1 MSETSTGSSA
11 TAHNSCNNNNV
22 NQPSN
27 DKTASALSVPGQIQG
42 INISNTHHNS
52 GPTCVQGGV
61 GHTPQQHIE
70 DEHLDSASA
79 LAVAMTNG
87 ERKSIIIF
95 FDPKVNIFDIS

>member
-42 INISNTHHNS
+42 INMANTHHNS

-87 ERKSIIIF
+87 ELKYWLFI
-95 FDPKVNIFDIS
+95 V